1 MKDGNP
7 GAPGLTQHHSE
18 TEAAFRVSQNGLTL
32 TPINGT
38 TGEDLEKKRTKTVKN
53 DRNGKKLWTSG
64 AIPALNP
71 PSGSLRTASHSL
83 PSTVPPV
90 RT

>member
-1 MKDGNP
+1 MKDGNS

-38 TGEDLEKKRTKTVKN
+38 TSEDLEK
-53 DRNGKKLWTSG
+53 
-64 AIPALNP
+64 
-71 PSGSLRTASHSL
+71 
-83 PSTVPPV
+83 
-90 RT
+90 